1 MRLRGEG
8 YMIKI
13 RRGCFETN
21 SSSVH
26 TLTVQKELNIDE
38 DILKSTKELIY
49 PFTEEELESLKY
61 GDELYI
67 FTSIRDKLRYIWT
80 LAIQS
85 HGERK
90 AYKMLKEIFPKVEY
104 IYRPYNYIFEDGEW
118 LFDDDESFSDE
129 WTIEQWKKW
138 FVAGDV
144 VVFSRDLYDRYD
156 DDTLDKAYYN
166 QNEKVKESYRKTQ
179 DKNLPTIQV
188 SFLSLLYITKYY
200 LILSDIFIFG

>member
-1 MRLRGEG
+1 MF
-8 YMIKI
+8 KI
-13 RRGCFETN
+13 RKNVFETN

-38 DILKSTKELIY
+38 DILKSTKEIIY

-90 AYKMLKEIFPKVEY
+90 AYKMLKEIFPNVEY

-118 LFDDDESFSDE
+118 LFWTLKEDEDKAE
-129 WTIEQWKKW
+129 YKKWTIEQ
-138 FVAGDV
+138 
-144 VVFSRDLYDRYD
+144 
-156 DDTLDKAYYN
+156 
-166 QNEKVKESYRKTQ
+166 
-179 DKNLPTIQV
+179 
-188 SFLSLLYITKYY
+188 
-200 LILSDIFIFG
+200 